1 MKKIIILVS
10 SILLATV
17 IYFVANSFVTD
28 YITASGPNE
37 NDRPLI
43 MVDSKL
49 YESKSSCSE
58 SAFSFIKESEGFALS
73 EVKIIKAVKSE
84 ITPVEDLTTNYSIF
98 KEQEIYLSTNKPES
112 IYIKTTVNNEI
123 RYYLFTPASGA
134 TNV

>member
-10 SILLATV
+10 SVLLAVV

-28 YITASGPNE
+28 YISASGPNE
-37 NDRPLI
+37 NDKPLI

-49 YESKSSCSE
+49 FESKSSCSE

-73 EVKIIKAVKSE
+73 PVVIEKSVKSE
-84 ITPVEDLTTNYSIF
+84 ITPVENLTTNYSIF
-98 KEQEIYLSTNKPES
+98 KDQEIYLSQNKPES
-112 IYIKTTVNNEI
+112 IYIKTTVNKEV
-123 RYYLFTPASGA
+123 RFYLFTPASSA